1 MTVNVLELREISK
14 SFPGVQA
21 LSNVSLIVRP
31 GTVHAICGENGAG
44 KSTLIKIATGA
55 QSADS
60 GVIQICGDRIDHA
73 SRRTVQNLGVRAIFQ
88 ERQIAPDL
96 SVTENVLLDRLPK
109 RFGRVDW
116 KNAKI
121 QARQRMDALEISL
134 DIDTPV
140 RNLSVAQL
148 QMMEIARAVSLEA
161 RLIVMDEPTASLSR
175 HELEPL
181 FRVINKLRDGGVSVL
196 FISHH
201 LDEVFEIADEITVMR
216 DGVVVSH
223 GEISEF
229 TPASIAELM
238 FGRKVSSS
246 QTDRMSQGDLSQPRL
261 VINKVCSNR
270 LNDVSLSVS
279 AGEIVSVTGGIGAG
293 VSELA
298 RMAAGGM
305 LKSSGEILVY
315 DDSHGSHAI
324 SSRRQALNMGVAYL
338 PADRKR
344 KGLLLERALSDN
356 IVLGQQAAGSNPI
369 LTPRKVSES
378 ARAIAPSANIKAAN
392 VDVVVGTLSG
402 GNQQKVMI
410 GRWMGVNARI
420 MIFDEPTAGID
431 IASKFEIYSE
441 LRRLADSG
449 VAILICSTDFQEVG
463 QVSDRVIVMRSGN
476 VVGEVEG
483 SKATEGRLLEME
495 MSK

>member
-1 MTVNVLELREISK
+1 MTTNTLELRKISK

-21 LSNVSLIVRP
+21 LSEVSLVVRP

-60 GVIQICGDRIDHA
+60 GSIRICGEQIDHP
-73 SRRTVQNLGVRAIFQ
+73 SRRTLQNLGVRAIFQ
-88 ERQIAPDL
+88 ERQIASDL

-116 KNAKI
+116 RNAKA
-121 QARQRMDALEISL
+121 QAKKRMDALEISL

-148 QMMEIARAVSLEA
+148 QMMEIARAVSLDA

-175 HELEPL
+175 HELKPL
-181 FRVINKLRDGGVSVL
+181 FQVINKLRDGGVSVL

-223 GEISEF
+223 GETSEF
-229 TPASIAELM
+229 NPASIAELM
-238 FGRKVSSS
+238 FGRKVSTA
-246 QTDRMSQGDLSQPRL
+246 QVKRTGQGETLRPRL
-261 VINKVCSNR
+261 TVDSICNDR
-270 LNDVSLSVS
+270 LHDVSLSVS
-279 AGEIVSVTGGIGAG
+279 SGEIVSVTGGIGAG

-298 RMAAGGM
+298 RMAAGGL
-305 LKSSGEILVY
+305 LKKSGEILVY
-315 DDSHGSHAI
+315 DDSGVAQAI
-324 SSRRQALNMGVAYL
+324 SSRRQALSMGVAYL

-344 KGLLLERALSDN
+344 KGLLLERSLSDN
-356 IVLGQQAAGSNPI
+356 LVLGQQAAGANPI
-369 LTPRKVSES
+369 LTPRKVSDS
-378 ARAIAPSANIKAAN
+378 ARVLAPMANIKAAN
-392 VDVVVGTLSG
+392 IDVVVGTLSG
-402 GNQQKVMI
+402 GNQQKAMI
-410 GRWMGVNARI
+410 GRWMGVQARI

-476 VVGEVEG
+476 IVGEIEG
-483 SKATEGRLLEME
+483 SKATEGLLLEME

>member
-1 MTVNVLELREISK
+1 MQK
-14 SFPGVQA
+14 
-21 LSNVSLIVRP
+21 
-31 GTVHAICGENGAG
+31 
-44 KSTLIKIATGA
+44 
-55 QSADS
+55 
-60 GVIQICGDRIDHA
+60 
-73 SRRTVQNLGVRAIFQ
+73 LGVRAIFQ
-88 ERQIAPDL
+88 ERQIASDL

-109 RFGRVDW
+109 RLGRVDW

-121 QARQRMDALEISL
+121 QAKQRMDALEISL

-148 QMMEIARAVSLEA
+148 QMMEIARAVSLDA

-216 DGVVVSH
+216 DGVVVSQ
-223 GEISEF
+223 GEISKF

-246 QTDRMSQGDLSQPRL
+246 QSSRTGKVDLSEARL
-261 VINKVCSNR
+261 VIDRICSNR
-270 LNDVSLSVS
+270 LNDVSLSVA

-298 RMAAGGM
+298 RVAAGGL
-305 LKSSGEILVY
+305 LKKSGDIFVY
-315 DDSHGSHAI
+315 DDSHRAHAI
-324 SSRRQALNMGVAYL
+324 NSRRQALNMGVAYL

-344 KGLLLERALSDN
+344 KGLLLERVLSDN
-356 IVLGQQAAGSNPI
+356 IVLGQQAVGTHPI
-369 LTPRKVSES
+369 LTPRKVTES

-410 GRWMGVNARI
+410 GRWMGVHARI

-476 VVGEVEG
+476 IVGEIEG
-483 SKATEGRLLEME
+483 SKATESRLLEME